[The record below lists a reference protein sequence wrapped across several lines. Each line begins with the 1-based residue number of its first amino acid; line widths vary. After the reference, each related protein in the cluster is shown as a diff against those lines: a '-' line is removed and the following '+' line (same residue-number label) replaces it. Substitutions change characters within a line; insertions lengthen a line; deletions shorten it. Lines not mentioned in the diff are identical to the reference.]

1 MKLALGPLLYYW
13 PRETVYAFYEA
24 MAATPLDVV
33 YLGETVCSQRNQ
45 MRLADWL
52 SIARRL
58 RNAGKQVVLST
69 QMLLESNADLGLMER
84 IVRNGEFLVEANDMA
99 AVHGLADQGRPFVA
113 GAQLSM
119 YNAAALRWMVQL
131 GASRW
136 VMPIE
141 MPRHELSELL
151 LERPA
156 TIETEVFGYGRLLM
170 AYSGRCFTAR
180 HCQVPTQA
188 CAQTC
193 LRYPDGLPLSTRGS
207 ESMLVL
213 NGTQTQSARVFSLL
227 DEMPELQAM
236 GVDLVRLSPQS
247 RHMEKVIAAF
257 DAARRPQASEDG
269 AAERLR
275 PYMLDAPCNGYW
287 YGLSVLEQVPAH
299 AS

>member
-33 YLGETVCSQRNQ
+33 YLGETVCSRRNQ

-69 QMLLESNADLGLMER
+69 QMLMESNADVGLMER

-99 AVHGLADQGRPFVA
+99 AVHGLADQGRSFVA

-136 VMPIE
+136 VMPLE
-141 MPRHELSELL
+141 MPRHELAELL
-151 LERPA
+151 LERPEG
-156 TIETEVFGYGRLLM
+156 IETEVFGYGRLLM
-170 AYSGRCFTAR
+170 AFSGRCFTAR
-180 HCQVPTQA
+180 HCQVPAEA

-193 LRYPDGLPLSTRGS
+193 LRYPDGLPLSSAQS
-207 ESMLVL
+207 ESMLIL

-227 DEMPELQAM
+227 DELPELRRM

-247 RHMEKVIAAF
+247 RHMEKVVAAF
-257 DAARRPQASEDG
+257 DAARRAPEVEPG

-275 PYMLDAPCNGYW
+275 PFMLDAPCNGYW
-287 YGLSVLEQVPAH
+287 YGLSVLEQVA
-299 AS
+299 ARAL